1 MQSAIPRFLIP
12 VLSLVLVGNVFAQQ
26 KDSKAEKKDKPK
38 EVTIVGQVVDS
49 ECYMKMGDM
58 ALSEDHHNCAEACA
72 KGGIPLAILEEKTD
86 SLYYTANAGMSMKS
100 TTESLMPYLD
110 EKVSIKGKV
119 MERAGAKLLVI
130 SSIEKV
136 KK

>member
-1 MQSAIPRFLIP
+1 MQKVILRFLVP
-12 VLSLVLVGNVFAQQ
+12 ALLLVLAWSVPAQQ
-26 KDSKAEKKDKPK
+26 KDSKPEKKDKPK
-38 EVTIVGQVVDS
+38 EVTIVGQVIDS

-119 MERAGAKLLVI
+119 IERGGAKLLVI
-130 SSIEKV
+130 SSVEKV
-136 KK
+136 K